1 MMSEDKELFNSW
13 YNDPKHHEQRRM
25 LIESLD
31 KMKQNLIETLTPEMV
46 SDIRKWRVEQDCSWR
61 TVAALFCD
69 SYITF
74 SEKNNLMWG
83 NQITGMEL
91 CDAAMIILNE
101 KPEDGWN

>member
-1 MMSEDKELFNSW
+1 MTIEQFDTW
-13 YNDPKHHEQRRM
+13 YNDPEFHEHRKK
-25 LIESLD
+25 LIEAFD

-46 SDIRKWRVEQDCSWR
+46 SDIRKWRVEQDSSYR
-61 TVAALFCD
+61 TVAALFAD

-91 CDAAMIILNE
+91 CDAAMVILNE
-101 KPEDGWN
+101 KSEDGWN